1 MNAKEIR
8 KKIGAKCPQVL
19 QKIGA
24 KCIWAK
30 RLGAEYLLARRYNK
44 GSCTYYVI
52 TFGGPETPLP
62 PLCNIVIIWA
72 YPPLCNTV
80 INWPYPPYVKL

>member
-1 MNAKEIR
+1 MINCVGKADECQR
-8 KKIGAKCPQVL
+8 NTQKIGAKCPQVL

-30 RLGAEYLLARRYNK
+30 RLGAEYLLARGYNK

-52 TFGGPETPLP
+52 TFGGPERPLP
-62 PLCNIVIIWA
+62 PM
-72 YPPLCNTV
+72 
-80 INWPYPPYVKL
+80 

>member
-1 MNAKEIR
+1 MYICADADAYE
-8 KKIGAKCPQVL
+8 
-19 QKIGA
+19 
-24 KCIWAK
+24 
-30 RLGAEYLLARRYNK
+30 AEAFHK

-52 TFGGPETPLP
+52 TFGGPERPLP

-80 INWPYPPYVKL
+80 IIWTDHPLSVIT